1 MPSSG
6 ERAAPSGAGADS
18 LAAISARVTEVEST
32 LRQSSGI
39 IDISLAREAEDRS
52 WIARAILWVFVISVA
67 IVLLILWTE
76 GIVTKEWNPVA
87 LQAADL
93 IKTSV
98 LPVVT
103 LVLGFYFGSRSGK
116 G

>member
-1 MPSSG
+1 MSG
-6 ERAAPSGAGADS
+6 PEQRDAASGVAADP
-18 LAAISARVTEVEST
+18 LAAINARVTEVESR
-32 LRQSSGI
+32 LQQSSGD
-39 IDISLAREAEDRS
+39 IDSGLAREAEDRS

-67 IVLLILWTE
+67 IVLVILWTE